1 MITIIALS
9 AAILAIPLMARLL
22 VAAIA
27 TLLGAAL
34 VIRSRRNAG
43 DILSRGIGQRN
54 SRCDRKPSR
63 AERRLLKQGLKL
75 ALDQAELKSL
85 FPTTVAR
92 AETWANRLVP

>member
-1 MITIIALS
+1 MITIIAVS

-34 VIRSRRNAG
+34 VIRSRRIARH
-43 DILSRGIGQRN
+43 ILSRGIGQPN
-54 SRCDRKPSR
+54 SRSDRKLSR

-75 ALDQAELKSL
+75 ALDHTELRSL
-85 FPTTVAR
+85 FPQSMAR
-92 AETWANRLVP
+92 AETWASRLVA